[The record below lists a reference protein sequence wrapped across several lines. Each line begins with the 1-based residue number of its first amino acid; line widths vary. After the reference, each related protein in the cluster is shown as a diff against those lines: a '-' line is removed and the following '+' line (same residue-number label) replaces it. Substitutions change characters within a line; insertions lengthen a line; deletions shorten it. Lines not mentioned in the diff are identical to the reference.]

1 MANLTTLSKQNS
13 ERFRV
18 AKLSRGP
25 EFAPVARRLVA
36 DKTYFQG
43 RPLRINNSEQAILEF
58 VAYAAAG
65 FRAPPASKRS
75 SARQ

>member
-43 RPLRINNSEQAILEF
+43 L
-58 VAYAAAG
+58 AAQTRMPWFIIAVIKERESG
-65 FRAPPASKRS
+65 
-75 SARQ
+75 